1 MPILFQFLGL
11 SSFFIICIIIPYI
24 GTGNTTEKVMLEDE
38 EKEEKLQTALESQHE
53 HFSKLMVAVRSALDH
68 KLQHQQLVLVDF
80 IRWIEHRMNWVGELG
95 NIDDLNEL
103 FKKLHPHFD
112 FLDCKL
118 IVDMSEMFLNNE
130 YFGDDKSLVNEL
142 KEHMVSAKR
151 LRSLSTVKQLK
162 NDLKKIYF
170 PYQTNLVNMPHIQ
183 IELHNPW
190 YEANIEAL
198 YLLIGHLLPHKSKHS
213 ILKYIEIETGSVRIK
228 YFVHESKVDCLIA
241 YGQGK
246 LQFMRLIGIFG
257 LTINGEPILEEDENM
272 NFSFELALLEA
283 TKAGHDEAVQFLLEL
298 GDNIDYYNEE
308 GRTALML
315 ASIGGHEQVVQTL
328 ISAGVNVNIQD
339 NNGYTALML
348 ACDTNSYTIVNYL
361 LQTGANPN
369 IQNDDDDSAIIIAC
383 HNNHSDIVRLLLQYN
398 ADPLI
403 TNRNDDTALTVATSQ
418 NSIGIV
424 EMLLEHLA
432 ESQKTS
438 AVTSALTTAC
448 QYGHSQIII
457 SLLVKLLDIIRPDE
471 FQLFVLCAEGDHNT
485 TKSHIYDT
493 NVNINC
499 TLVNDVTP
507 LMIAS
512 SCGHTETVQ
521 VLLQA
526 GANVHSTDND
536 GYSPLVYA
544 ITGYKSLQVIEQLL
558 KAGAQS
564 NVFINDHSIVDKV
577 REEGREDICKLLQ
590 QFSVMKIKKSEEEV
604 LEQLL
609 KICDI
614 FTILNEAILSSLQ
627 KLITERTVLIVDVVE
642 FLHHYL
648 EDTELKVDNIDQ
660 LFNVL
665 QPHYYFLNVDLLRKI
680 IDKFIGGKLENRLQD
695 YISMVKGFEETTQ
708 LQLFVQAIKHIP
720 LLQPPVTTTRTC
732 TMIIKF
738 HEQWQQK
745 NVAHVHKF
753 LNYSFSKENHFLNH
767 IIIEEEGSSCVCK
780 FVVPKCQLDS
790 LIVIAIDQREF
801 MYQVGVY
808 EVYIGDQPIL
818 IEDYNHN
825 FSFSHVFQN
834 TIEAEDYILASF
846 LTEIDVSHN
855 VNNSIH
861 KAARDGNI
869 DAVEVLL
876 KKDVDINIQDE
887 NGETALMLASQNGHH
902 QIVELL
908 LKEHA
913 DINQQNENEWTA
925 LMIASQNGH
934 HQVVELLLKEHADI
948 NTQEKDGWT
957 ALMLA
962 SQNGHHQV
970 VELLLKE
977 LADINTRNKNG
988 VTALMLA
995 SENDNHQV
1003 VEVLLKEHTNF
1014 NQQDENGWT
1023 ALMIASQNGHHQVV
1037 ELLLKEHADINTQK
1051 EGDGWTALMLAS
1063 QNGHHQVVELLLK
1076 EHSDI
1081 NTQNINGWT
1090 ALMVASHNGHHQVV
1104 ELLLKEHANINRQDE
1119 NGWTALMIASH
1130 NGHHQVVE
1138 LLLKEHADINTQEE
1152 GDGWTALMLASQ
1164 NGHHQVVELLLKE
1177 HANINQQDE
1186 NGWTALMIASHNG
1199 HHQVVELLLK
1209 EHADIN
1215 TWNKNGVTALM
1226 LASENDNHQVIEL
1239 LLKEHANI
1247 NQQDESG
1254 WTSLMLASQNG
1265 HFQVVELLLKEH
1277 ADINTLNK
1285 NGMTAL
1291 MLASE
1296 NDNHQVIEL
1305 LLKEHANIN
1314 QQDESGWTSLMLA
1327 SQNGHFQVVELLLK
1341 EHADINTLNKNGVTA
1356 LMLASE
1362 NDNHQVVEV
1371 LLKEHANINQQDEN
1385 GWTALMIASHNG
1397 HHQVVELLLKEH
1409 VDINTQEEGDGWTA
1423 LMLASQNGHHQ
1434 VVELLLKEHA
1444 NINQQNENG
1453 WTALMIASHNGHH
1466 QVVELLLKEHADINT
1481 WNKNGVTAL
1490 MLASENDNHQVA
1502 EVLLKEHANINQ
1514 QDESGWTALMLAS
1527 QNGHFQVV
1535 ELLLKEH
1542 ADINTLNKNGVTA
1555 LMLASENDNHQVAE
1569 VLLKEHANINQ
1580 QDENGW
1586 TALMIASQNGH
1597 HQVVELLL
1605 KEHAGINTQEEDG
1618 WTALMLASQN
1628 GHHQVVELLLK
1639 EHADINHKRKD
1650 GVTALMIASLN
1661 GHTQTVKLLLQWDV
1675 DVTIQTKDEGYNALM
1690 LACQEGHLEVV
1701 ECLLQSQVDPNI
1713 LAYNRATAFSLAAL
1727 SGNRDLVNVLLD
1739 KVQPGTDEIEKA
1751 VVESCLGGHPT
1762 LITFFSNK
1770 LPHLTNDQRELLDS
1784 CVKGDLNAVI
1794 MKTLDSPDTPLILG
1808 LTPLMVASSCGHVD
1822 IVDALIQA
1830 GANVKKQES
1839 YWGLTPLFFAVS
1851 GSKSSSIVETF
1862 LKNGAN
1868 PNVIADNSTPL
1879 DLANGVEQVNIID
1892 LLTKYGGQTR
1902 AQLEEIKEKE
1912 LNSTSHEQSTIPLL
1926 LQTTDELMT
1935 YENSRYTI
1943 KREMKQKRLSIIS
1956 SFTSYNLNSTH
1967 TFRNTSMKQD
1977 NKNKRKEDN
1986 KNKQKQDNKNK
1997 RKHDNK
2003 NKRKHDKKK
2012 EVKEIYTV
2020 SIN

>member
-1 MPILFQFLGL
+1 
-11 SSFFIICIIIPYI
+11 
-24 GTGNTTEKVMLEDE
+24 MLEDE

-361 LQTGANPN
+361 LQAGANPN

-398 ADPLI
+398 ADQLI

-424 EMLLEHLA
+424 EMLLEHLT
-432 ESQKTS
+432 ESHKTS

-457 SLLVKLLDIIRPDE
+457 SLLVKLLDIIIPDE
-471 FQLFVLCAEGDHNT
+471 FQLFVLCAEGDHDT

-499 TLVNDVTP
+499 TLANDITP

-512 SCGHTETVQ
+512 SCGHIETVQ

-544 ITGYKSLQVIEQLL
+544 ITGHKSLQVIEQLL
-558 KAGAQS
+558 KAGAQP
-564 NVFINDHSIVDKV
+564 NVFINDQTIVDKV
-577 REEGREDICKLLQ
+577 REEGREDICTLLE
-590 QFSVMKIKKSEEEV
+590 QFNVVKIKISKEEV

-609 KICDI
+609 KICDS

-627 KLITERTVLIVDVVE
+627 KLITEGTVLIVDVVE

-648 EDTELKVDNIDQ
+648 GDTELKVDNIDQ

-680 IDKFIGGKLENRLQD
+680 VDKFFGGKLQNRLED
-695 YISMVKGFEETTQ
+695 YISMVKAFEETTQ

-753 LNYSFSKENHFLNH
+753 FNYSFSKEINFLNH
-767 IIIEEEGSSCVCK
+767 IVIEEEGSSCVCK
-780 FVVPKCQLDS
+780 LVVPKCQLDS
-790 LIVIAIDQREF
+790 LVAIAVEKREF

-808 EVYIGDQPIL
+808 EVYIGDLPIL

-825 FSFSHVFQN
+825 FSFSHVLKN

-846 LTEIDVSHN
+846 LMEIDVSRN

-861 KAARDGNI
+861 EAARDGNI

-887 NGETALMLASQNGHH
+887 NGVTALMLASQNGHH

-913 DINQQNENEWTA
+913 DINQQNENGVTALMVASLIGHHQVVKLLLKVHSDINTQNENGWTA
-925 LMIASQNGH
+925 LMVASFNGH

-948 NTQEKDGWT
+948 NIQ
-957 ALMLA
+957 
-962 SQNGHHQV
+962 
-970 VELLLKE
+970 
-977 LADINTRNKNG
+977 NKNG
-988 VTALMLA
+988 ETALMLA
-995 SENDNHQV
+995 SENDNQQV
-1003 VEVLLKEHTNF
+1003 VELLLKEHADI

-1037 ELLLKEHADINTQK
+1037 ELLLKEHADINTQE
-1051 EGDGWTALMLAS
+1051 EGDEWTALMIAS
-1063 QNGHHQVVELLLK
+1063 QNGHF
-1076 EHSDI
+1076 
-1081 NTQNINGWT
+1081 
-1090 ALMVASHNGHHQVV
+1090 QVV
-1104 ELLLKEHANINRQDE
+1104 ELLLKEHADINTQNK

-1152 GDGWTALMLASQ
+1152 GDEWTALMIASQHGHFQVVELLLKEHADINTQNKNGWTALMIASQNGHHQVVELLLKEHADINTQEEGDGWTALMIASENGHFQVVELLLKEHADINTQNKNGWTALMIASQNGHHQVVELLLKEHADINIQNKNGETALMLASE
-1164 NGHHQVVELLLKE
+1164 NDNHQVVELLLKE

-1186 NGWTALMIASHNG
+1186 YKWTALMIASHNG

-1209 EHADIN
+1209 EHADTN
-1215 TWNKNGVTALM
+1215 TQEKGDGWTALM
-1226 LASENDNHQVIEL
+1226 LASEN
-1239 LLKEHANI
+1239 
-1247 NQQDESG
+1247 G
-1254 WTSLMLASQNG
+1254 Y
-1265 HFQVVELLLKEH
+1265 FQVVELLLKEH
-1277 ADINTLNK
+1277 ADINTQNK
-1285 NGMTAL
+1285 
-1291 MLASE
+1291 
-1296 NDNHQVIEL
+1296 
-1305 LLKEHANIN
+1305 
-1314 QQDESGWTSLMLA
+1314 
-1327 SQNGHFQVVELLLK
+1327 
-1341 EHADINTLNKNGVTA
+1341 
-1356 LMLASE
+1356 
-1362 NDNHQVVEV
+1362 
-1371 LLKEHANINQQDEN
+1371 N
-1385 GWTALMIASHNG
+1385 GWTALMIASF
-1397 HHQVVELLLKEH
+1397 
-1409 VDINTQEEGDGWTA
+1409 
-1423 LMLASQNGHHQ
+1423 
-1434 VVELLLKEHA
+1434 
-1444 NINQQNENG
+1444 
-1453 WTALMIASHNGHH
+1453 NGHH
-1466 QVVELLLKEHADINT
+1466 QVVELLLKEHADINIQ
-1481 WNKNGVTAL
+1481 NKNGETDL
-1490 MLASENDNHQVA
+1490 MVASENDNQ
-1502 EVLLKEHANINQ
+1502 
-1514 QDESGWTALMLAS
+1514 
-1527 QNGHFQVV
+1527 QVV

-1542 ADINTLNKNGVTA
+1542 ADINL
-1555 LMLASENDNHQVAE
+1555 
-1569 VLLKEHANINQ
+1569 

-1605 KEHAGINTQEEDG
+1605 KEHADINTQEEGDEWTALMIASQNGHFQVVELLLKEHADINTQNKNGWTALMIASHNGHRQVVELLLKEHAYINTQEEDG
-1618 WTALMLASQN
+1618 WTALMLASFN

-1639 EHADINHKRKD
+1639 EHADINTQNKD
-1650 GVTALMIASLN
+1650 GVTTLMLASLN

-1675 DVTIQTKDEGYNALM
+1675 DVTIQTKDDGYNALM

-1794 MKTLDSPDTPLILG
+1794 MKTLDSPDTPLVLG

-1830 GANVKKQES
+1830 GADVNKQES

-1879 DLANGVEQVNIID
+1879 DLANGFEQVNIIEI
-1892 LLTKYGGQTR
+1892 LAKYGGQTR

-1912 LNSTSHEQSTIPLL
+1912 LNSTSHEQSTIPLS
-1926 LQTTDELMT
+1926 LQTTDELKT

-1977 NKNKRKEDN
+1977 NKNKRKQDN
-1986 KNKQKQDNKNK
+1986 KNKRKQDNKNK

-2003 NKRKHDKKK
+2003 K
-2012 EVKEIYTV
+2012 EVKELYTV